1 MRIILTLIIL
11 VIVQSCKDFN
21 NKKPENLI
29 SEDKMVE
36 ILFDL
41 EIINAARGDNK
52 KIIEEKI
59 SNVNN
64 YLQNKYKIG
73 IDQFENSISYYSS
86 DILKYSTIIQE
97 VEQKLDS
104 TKNLIQKKINAK
116 RNRQDSLINIS
127 KSDTGSLKKN
137 NYTSSPIYREKK
149 LRKNVQKSQ

>member
-59 SNVNN
+59 SDVNN
-64 YLQNKYKIG
+64 YLQNKYRIG

-127 KSDTGSLKKN
+127 KSDTGALKKN

>member
-11 VIVQSCKDFN
+11 IIVQSCKDFN

-127 KSDTGSLKKN
+127 KSDTGDLKKN

>member
-59 SNVNN
+59 SNINN

-86 DILKYSTIIQE
+86 DILKYSSIIQE

-104 TKNLIQKKINAK
+104 TKKLIQKKINAK

-127 KSDTGSLKKN
+127 KSDTGDLKKN

-149 LRKNVQKSQ
+149 FRKNVQKSQ

>member
-86 DILKYSTIIQE
+86 DILKYSSIIQE

-104 TKNLIQKKINAK
+104 TKKLIQKKINAK

-127 KSDTGSLKKN
+127 KSDTGDLKKN
-137 NYTSSPIYREKK
+137 NYISSPIHREKK

>member
-86 DILKYSTIIQE
+86 DILKYSMIIQE

-104 TKNLIQKKINAK
+104 TKNLIEKKINAK

-127 KSDTGSLKKN
+127 KGDTGDLKKN

-149 LRKNVQKSQ
+149 LRKNVQKSH

>member
-86 DILKYSTIIQE
+86 DILKYSSIIQE

-127 KSDTGSLKKN
+127 KSDTGDLKKN

-149 LRKNVQKSQ
+149 LRKNVQKSH

>member
-59 SNVNN
+59 SNINN

-86 DILKYSTIIQE
+86 DVLKYSMIIQE

-104 TKNLIQKKINAK
+104 TKNLIQKKIDAK

-127 KSDTGSLKKN
+127 KSDTSDLKKN

-149 LRKNVQKSQ
+149 FRKNVQKSQ

>member
-41 EIINAARGDNK
+41 EIIIAARGDNK

-86 DILKYSTIIQE
+86 DILKYSMIIQE

-104 TKNLIQKKINAK
+104 TKNLIQKKIDAK

-127 KSDTGSLKKN
+127 KSVTGDLKKN

-149 LRKNVQKSQ
+149 RRKNVQKSQ

>member
-1 MRIILTLIIL
+1 MRIILSLIIL

-21 NKKPENLI
+21 NRKPENLI

-41 EIINAARGDNK
+41 EIINAARGENK

-127 KSDTGSLKKN
+127 KSDTGDLKKN
-137 NYTSSPIYREKK
+137 SFTSSPIYREKK
-149 LRKNVQKSQ
+149 LRRNVQKSQ

>member
-59 SNVNN
+59 SNINN

-86 DILKYSTIIQE
+86 DILKYSSIIQE

-104 TKNLIQKKINAK
+104 TKNLIEKKINAK

-127 KSDTGSLKKN
+127 KGDTGDLKKN

-149 LRKNVQKSQ
+149 LRKNVQKSH

>member
-59 SNVNN
+59 SNINN

-86 DILKYSTIIQE
+86 DILKYSMIIQE

-104 TKNLIQKKINAK
+104 TKNLIEKKINAK

-127 KSDTGSLKKN
+127 KGDTGDLKKN

-149 LRKNVQKSQ
+149 LRKNVQKSH

>member
-104 TKNLIQKKINAK
+104 TKNLIQKKIDAK

-127 KSDTGSLKKN
+127 KSDTGDLKKN

-149 LRKNVQKSQ
+149 LRRNVQKSQ

>member
-59 SNVNN
+59 SNINN

-86 DILKYSTIIQE
+86 DILKYSSIIQE

-104 TKNLIQKKINAK
+104 TKKLIQKKINAK

-127 KSDTGSLKKN
+127 KSDTSDLKKN
-137 NYTSSPIYREKK
+137 NYTSSPIYCEKK
-149 LRKNVQKSQ
+149 FRKNVQKSQ

>member
-86 DILKYSTIIQE
+86 DILKYSSIIQE

-127 KSDTGSLKKN
+127 KSDTSDLKKN

-149 LRKNVQKSQ
+149 FRKNVQKSQ

>member
-59 SNVNN
+59 SNINN

-86 DILKYSTIIQE
+86 DILKYSMIIQE

-127 KSDTGSLKKN
+127 KSDTGDLKKN

>member
-41 EIINAARGDNK
+41 EIINAARGENK

-64 YLQNKYKIG
+64 YLQK
-73 IDQFENSISYYSS
+73 
-86 DILKYSTIIQE
+86 
-97 VEQKLDS
+97 
-104 TKNLIQKKINAK
+104 
-116 RNRQDSLINIS
+116 
-127 KSDTGSLKKN
+127 
-137 NYTSSPIYREKK
+137 P
-149 LRKNVQKSQ
+149 

>member
-11 VIVQSCKDFN
+11 IIVQSCKDFN

-41 EIINAARGDNK
+41 EIINAARGENK

-127 KSDTGSLKKN
+127 KSDTGDLKKN

>member
-59 SNVNN
+59 SNINN

-86 DILKYSTIIQE
+86 DILKYSMIIQE

-104 TKNLIQKKINAK
+104 TKNLIEKKINAK

-127 KSDTGSLKKN
+127 KGDTGDLKKN

>member
-11 VIVQSCKDFN
+11 IIVQSCKDFN

-127 KSDTGSLKKN
+127 KSDTGDLKKN

-149 LRKNVQKSQ
+149 LRKNIQKSQ

>member
-86 DILKYSTIIQE
+86 DILKYSMIIQE

-104 TKNLIQKKINAK
+104 TKNLIQKKIDAK

-127 KSDTGSLKKN
+127 KSDTGDLKKN

-149 LRKNVQKSQ
+149 LRKNVQKRQ

>member
-86 DILKYSTIIQE
+86 DILKYSMIIQE

-104 TKNLIQKKINAK
+104 TKNLIQKKIDAK

-127 KSDTGSLKKN
+127 KSDTGDLKK
-137 NYTSSPIYREKK
+137 K
-149 LRKNVQKSQ
+149 

>member
-86 DILKYSTIIQE
+86 DILKYSSIIQE

-104 TKNLIQKKINAK
+104 TKKLIQKKINAK

-127 KSDTGSLKKN
+127 KSDTSDLKKN

-149 LRKNVQKSQ
+149 FRKNVQKSQ

>member
-59 SNVNN
+59 SNINN

-86 DILKYSTIIQE
+86 DILKYSSIIQE

-104 TKNLIQKKINAK
+104 TKKLIQKKINAK

-127 KSDTGSLKKN
+127 KSDTSDLKKN

-149 LRKNVQKSQ
+149 FRKNVQKSQ

>member
-11 VIVQSCKDFN
+11 FIVQSCKDFN

-104 TKNLIQKKINAK
+104 TKNLIQKKIDAK

-127 KSDTGSLKKN
+127 KSDTGDLKKN

>member
-29 SEDKMVE
+29 SEDKIVE
-36 ILFDL
+36 IFFDL

-86 DILKYSTIIQE
+86 DILKYSMIIQE

-104 TKNLIQKKINAK
+104 TKNLIQKKIDAK

-127 KSDTGSLKKN
+127 KSDTGDLKKN

>member
-86 DILKYSTIIQE
+86 DILKYSMIIQE

-127 KSDTGSLKKN
+127 KSDTSDLKKN

-149 LRKNVQKSQ
+149 FRKNVQKSQ

>member
-59 SNVNN
+59 SNINN

-86 DILKYSTIIQE
+86 DVLKYSMIIQE

-104 TKNLIQKKINAK
+104 TKNLIQKKIDAK

-127 KSDTGSLKKN
+127 KSDTGDLKKN
-137 NYTSSPIYREKK
+137 NYTSSPIY
-149 LRKNVQKSQ
+149 

>member
-86 DILKYSTIIQE
+86 DILKYSMIIQE

-104 TKNLIQKKINAK
+104 TKNLIQKKIDAK

-127 KSDTGSLKKN
+127 KSDTGDLKKN